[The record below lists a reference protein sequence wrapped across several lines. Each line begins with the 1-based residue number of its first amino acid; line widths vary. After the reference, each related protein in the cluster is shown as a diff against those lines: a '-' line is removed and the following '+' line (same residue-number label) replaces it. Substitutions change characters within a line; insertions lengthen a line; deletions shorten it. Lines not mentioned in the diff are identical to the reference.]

1 MCITN
6 HMCSLKST
14 GDPRPTRLRIGVRKN
29 GFNPRDLDVKLAYQ
43 RLGYSLGFGVGRAGG
58 FNAKHGGKMGIS
70 WEYIVRIFFLRN
82 IVMVDISGSDC

>member
-1 MCITN
+1 
-6 HMCSLKST
+6 MCSLKST